1 MKKNLFLISEE
12 EKNRIL
18 GMHESATK
26 RGYLTE
32 QTAPAA
38 QPTTGTQPT
47 PTSETK
53 VVNDQDYIYKKEGDK
68 YFFKLQPDPKSERA
82 KRQLSQKKFID
93 WTEAKGK
100 GLDEIKKLNWS
111 QSEKLPQKTV
121 VGNTPKEVPQLAGRT
136 TPATPTVA
144 GTTPV
149 ATTPTATT
157 PTATTPTATTPTATA
172 AVTSTNPE
180 IMTDLKTASEI
191 RQEFRQGKRDV
202 RKLQRQYNKMYNTY
216 NKLSDKMDKATDD
229 QYLTALSN
237 LKTQLGQ

>member
-149 ATTPTATT
+149 ATTPTAT
-157 PTATTPTATTPTATA
+157 A

-216 NKLSDKMDKATDD
+216 NKLSDKMDKTTDD

>member
-1 MKKNLFLISEE
+1 
-12 EKNRIL
+12 
-18 GMHESATK
+18 
-26 RGYLTE
+26 
-32 QTAPAA
+32 
-38 QPTTGTQPT
+38 
-47 PTSETK
+47 
-53 VVNDQDYIYKKEGDK
+53 
-68 YFFKLQPDPKSERA
+68 
-82 KRQLSQKKFID
+82 
-93 WTEAKGK
+93 
-100 GLDEIKKLNWS
+100 
-111 QSEKLPQKTV
+111 V

-136 TPATPTVA
+136 TPATPTVS
-144 GTTPV
+144 TTPV
-149 ATTPTATT
+149 ATT